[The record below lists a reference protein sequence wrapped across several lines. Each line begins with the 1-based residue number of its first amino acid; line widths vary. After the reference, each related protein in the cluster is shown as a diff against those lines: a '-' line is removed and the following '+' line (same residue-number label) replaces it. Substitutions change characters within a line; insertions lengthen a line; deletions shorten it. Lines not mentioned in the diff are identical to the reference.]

1 MGLSSELQIV
11 AKRLGL
17 QEDPD
22 LGLPVHPRTTLPV
35 TLWYDH
41 AREQLILLDQNKLPY
56 EVATWRT
63 GDWKEGALKGIKE
76 MTVRGSQA
84 IGIAGGYCVLLAA
97 SQLSGGSDFPEKLQ
111 KAADLIGSVRPT
123 AAPLSWAAG
132 ECALAGRKEYED
144 AGDPSAAVEA
154 IRRRA
159 DELMAEDLVLNYYLR
174 QEGMKLLKDG
184 DVVMTHCNGGSL
196 SSTLMGHA
204 LGILEEAYVSGVD
217 LTVVSKETR
226 PRSQGYRL
234 TVWELT
240 RTGVPTII
248 VTDNMISISVKE
260 LGITEAILGVDRI
273 AADGSVANKVG
284 SADIARIMNNYG
296 IPFYFATS
304 YTTISPEVKVGSS
317 IVIEQRAVEEITEPY
332 RLLAKELKATR
343 SISNNALDEWPPH
356 GMTCR
361 SRPGRGQV
369 ELFNPAFDITPPEF
383 ITGIVTDIGHLLP
396 GEIAAMTREKMNRI
410 AKLRFSDYIS
420 Q

>member
-1 MGLSSELQIV
+1 MV

-17 QEDPD
+17 REDDD
-22 LGLPVHPRTTLPV
+22 LGLPVHARTTLPV

-41 AREQLILLDQNKLPY
+41 EREQLILLDQNKLPY

-63 GDWKEGALKGIKE
+63 GDWKDGALKGIRE

-97 SQLSGGSDFPEKLQ
+97 SQLSGESDFPEKLQ
-111 KAADLIGSVRPT
+111 RAADLIGNVRPT

-132 ECALAGRKEYED
+132 ECALAGRKAYED
-144 AGDPSAAVEA
+144 VGDAPAAVEA

-159 DELMAEDLVLNYYLR
+159 DELMAEDLVLNHYLR
-174 QEGMKLLKDG
+174 HEGMKMLKDD

-204 LGILEEAYVSGVD
+204 LGMLEEAYVSGVD

-240 RTGVPTII
+240 RAGVPTVI
-248 VTDNMISISVKE
+248 VTDNMVSISVNE
-260 LGITEAILGVDRI
+260 LGITKAILGVDRI
-273 AADGSVANKVG
+273 AGDGSVANKVG
-284 SADIARIMNNYG
+284 SADVARIMKDYG
-296 IPFYFATS
+296 VPFYFATS
-304 YTTISPEVKVGSS
+304 YTTISPEVKSGSS
-317 IVIEQRAVEEITEPY
+317 IVIEQRTVDEITEPY
-332 RLLAKELKATR
+332 RLLAKELKATCR
-343 SISNNALDEWPPH
+343 ISGDALDEWPPYWK
-356 GMTCR
+356 MCQ

-369 ELFNPAFDITPPEF
+369 RLFNPAFDVTPPEF
-383 ITGIVTDIGHLLP
+383 ITGIVTDIGYFLP
-396 GEIAAMTREKMNRI
+396 GEIASLTREKMNHI
-410 AKLRFSDYIS
+410 AKQRFADFMA